1 MERTI
6 PTDYPD
12 VGGAALLDPAS
23 CGEDLA
29 HNAERFSA
37 LAPLHCSGCANYH
50 IRSAVHRYAGPPKFF
65 DRPEV
70 IRLAGQIMADRALR
84 SPEAIEIVIAGSADT
99 AVLAAAAHAT
109 AMLGADTLRR
119 CRFTVIDRCRTPLL
133 VCEEFAA
140 KHGLGFRARQDDLLS
155 AAQPCAA
162 DLIITHSV
170 FRFIPHAEQPAL
182 LRRIGS
188 WLAPEGRLILSNRI
202 LLNGEVAEAEAEIR
216 KRTAANKAAEEAM
229 AEGRLRLAES
239 PAATLGR
246 LERAMS
252 DSQGRPGEF
261 RSLEEV
267 KALVRKAGLAIMS
280 IESLAWEFAIG
291 PGDLMRRGRVHAV
304 LGRADGQG

>member
-1 MERTI
+1 MET
-6 PTDYPD
+6 TYP
-12 VGGAALLDPAS
+12 VNELLDPSS
-23 CGEDLA
+23 CGEDLT

-37 LAPLHCSGCANYH
+37 LAPRFCSGCADYH
-50 IRSAVHRYAGPPKFF
+50 IRSAFHRYAGPPKLF
-65 DRPEV
+65 DRPEL
-70 IRLAGQIMADRALR
+70 IRLVSKIIADKVAR
-84 SPEAIEIVIAGSADT
+84 SRDTIEIAVTGSADT
-99 AVLAAAAHAT
+99 AMLATAAHAV
-109 AMLGADTLRR
+109 AMLGSETLKR

-140 KHGLGFRARQDDLLS
+140 KHGLDFRARQDDLLS

-188 WLAPEGRLILSNRI
+188 WLAPEGRLVLSNRI

-267 KALVRKAGLAIMS
+267 KALVRQAGLAIMS

-291 PGDLMRRGRVHAV
+291 PGDLMRRRRVHAV
-304 LGRADGQG
+304 LGRADGKG